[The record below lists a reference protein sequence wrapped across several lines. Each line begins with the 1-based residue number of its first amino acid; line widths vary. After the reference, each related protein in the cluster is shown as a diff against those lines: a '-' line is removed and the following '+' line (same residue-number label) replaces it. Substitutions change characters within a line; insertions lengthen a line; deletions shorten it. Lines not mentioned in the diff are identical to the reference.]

1 MQDASLGL
9 SGSACIAQPSGS
21 MDGTGANVW
30 ADTFA
35 QLMAERKPQDF
46 WALLPQDS
54 LVTGHVDHSCLQYW
68 LKGLSRLQC
77 NRCPWTWG
85 SAHVRILFRLWWDRD
100 HRRGHVRMR
109 LWGPQCRL
117 CPPDAPGECQVSPSH
132 IRPLLREL
140 VLHILRTCYGDSPGQ
155 GSKSRAGDGC
165 EACELGICFLQKEP
179 EPTRGPLTKSMKAL
193 QGRGSGQGSGATAA
207 GQSQLLH
214 PGSGPLA
221 KNARD
226 PKPVPI
232 LVIDF
237 MEEPFSEDSDF
248 FDEGDPMVT
257 IPFSLLDTAD
267 GHGLELGDVIG
278 QGSICLA
285 GSSRAVPEGL
295 CIPVHFRA
303 PIFPLP
309 GSILETFELPGFLF
323 GSQGSLPSPVG
334 IARGQGPISFSA
346 GCLAP
351 GNAFPSVSYVI
362 GLLPNGVGSIT
373 LPLSLTSIFRGQYSL
388 THVTEGREKGN
399 SAQSCTTDGHS
410 SPLETHSENR
420 AASKG
425 SPVTF
430 PFTFTDNAPGN
441 DSLSD
446 TARGREK
453 GTSAEGP
460 VSGVISQGSITI
472 PPSVLRRVGSM
483 GLSDPQRHGFITFH
497 HYKRRW
503 LRSGSSMSIMEEGAG
518 PRRARRRPRSERR
531 QDFWLWVSVTICA
544 LWLLCM
550 FKLNLAGL

>member
-1 MQDASLGL
+1 
-9 SGSACIAQPSGS
+9 
-21 MDGTGANVW
+21 MDGAGADVW

-46 WALLPQDS
+46 WVMHSQDS
-54 LVTGHVDHSCLQYW
+54 LVTGHLDRGSLQYW

-165 EACELGICFLQKEP
+165 EACDLGVCFLQREP
-179 EPTRGPLTKSMKAL
+179 EPTRGPLARSVEAL
-193 QGRGSGQGSGATAA
+193 EGRGSGEGSGVTTA
-207 GQSQLLH
+207 GQGQLLH

-221 KNARD
+221 KYASD
-226 PKPVPI
+226 PKPVTIPI

-237 MEEPFSEDSDF
+237 IEEPFSKDSDF

-257 IPFSLLDTAD
+257 IPFSLVDTAD
-267 GHGLELGDVIG
+267 GHGLAVGGIIG

-285 GSSRAVPEGL
+285 GSSGAVPEGQG
-295 CIPVHFRA
+295 IPVHFRA
-303 PIFPLP
+303 PVFPGQ

-323 GSQGSLPSPVG
+323 GGQGSPPSPVG
-334 IARGQGPISFSA
+334 IAKGQGPISFSA

-362 GLLPNGVGSIT
+362 GLLANGEGSLT
-373 LPLSLTSIFRGQYSL
+373 LPLSLTSIFRGQDSL
-388 THVTEGREKGN
+388 TCIPEGRGRGDGG
-399 SAQSCTTDGHS
+399 QSCATDGHN
-410 SPLETHSENR
+410 SPLETHAEHR

-425 SPVTF
+425 GFVTF
-430 PFTFTDNAPGN
+430 PFTFTDNTSGK

-446 TARGREK
+446 ITKGKEK
-453 GTSAEGP
+453 GASAEVRT
-460 VSGVISQGSITI
+460 VSTVISRGSITI
-472 PPSVLRRVGSM
+472 PPSVLRIAGNM
-483 GLSDPQRHGFITFH
+483 GPSDPQRHGFITFH

-503 LRSGSSMSIMEEGAG
+503 LRSGSSRSIGEEGVVPLRAC
-518 PRRARRRPRSERR
+518 RRSRSERH